1 MNATTTTSHSNQ
13 EPTMSNELNTT
24 DRIHHE
30 LAVVEGMLDYRF
42 SRSPLAPVDRAD
54 YIGHSIE
61 AIRSH
66 HGSVVAD
73 AVAAHLRA
81 NGEEITFVGVSKPA
95 TPLCFFLT

>member
-1 MNATTTTSHSNQ
+1 
-13 EPTMSNELNTT
+13 MSNELNTT

-30 LAVVEGMLDYRF
+30 LAVVNGMLDYRF
-42 SRSPLAPVDRAD
+42 GNQNPELAAVVDRAD
-54 YIGHSIE
+54 YLGFSIE
-61 AIRSH
+61 GIRSH